1 MRLLLALLA
10 LGAMSAP
17 AQAALTLCNR
27 TSYILY
33 AATSAVQGGRSETA
47 GWTRV
52 APGECQ
58 IARKEPLTAQS
69 YLVHARSSMAHS
81 GPARAWGGNQPI
93 CVKDGNF
100 TLKQP
105 AAKSSCTD
113 DSFALPFATLDNRGN
128 RVWTMNFDEQPAM
141 TLTEAQLAGVK
152 RLLKDNGYAIA
163 QIDGKPDKATGLALA
178 DFRKRMHF
186 DPNAGNAE
194 LFQALES
201 EARKK
206 IAPAGYTVCNDSP
219 DALLVALG
227 QMDGGKA
234 GFARL
239 VDGDA
244 GRLRARHDH
253 AAEQRRHL
261 SAGPAQGRRRPGGR
275 QPAFLHRGH
284 GVRDRGQSELRRPR
298 LCGDRL
304 CRNTDARVKRLCR
317 PYRPAAHASGDLM
330 LRQAQH
336 EDLHKSSS

>member
-1 MRLLLALLA
+1 MIRLLLALLA
-10 LGAMSAP
+10 LGAMSLP

-81 GPARAWGGNQPI
+81 GPARAWGGNQQV

-100 TLKQP
+100 ALKQP
-105 AAKSSCTD
+105 SAKSSCTE
-113 DSFALPFATLDNRGN
+113 DSFALPFATLDNRGK

-141 TLTEAQLAGVK
+141 TMTEAQLAGVK
-152 RLLKDNGYAIA
+152 RLLKDNGYTIA

-194 LFQALES
+194 LFQALETQ
-201 EARKK
+201 ARKK

-219 DALLVALG
+219 DALLIALG
-227 QMDGGKA
+227 QMDGGKTVSRGWWTVTPGACARAMTAALNSAAIYLLAQRKAGTALVAGNQRFCIAATAFEIEGNQNCASRGFAEA
-234 GFARL
+234 GFAATQTKGL
-239 VDGDA
+239 SGYV
-244 GRLRARHDH
+244 ARIG
-253 AAEQRRHL
+253 
-261 SAGPAQGRRRPGGR
+261 SAGLTR
-275 QPAFLHRGH
+275 
-284 GVRDRGQSELRRPR
+284 
-298 LCGDRL
+298 
-304 CRNTDARVKRLCR
+304 
-317 PYRPAAHASGDLM
+317 
-330 LRQAQH
+330 
-336 EDLHKSSS
+336 